1 MTMRTLVLAVLLTL
15 AWATVS
21 DAQTRCTYRC
31 SGRVCWVE
39 CT

>member
-1 MTMRTLVLAVLLTL
+1 MKLIVITVLAMLL
-15 AWATVS
+15 WATCA

-39 CT
+39 CS